1 MSLQREDIEDRLTA
15 QESERQKARVHQLKI
30 VAAVG
35 QTMSELK
42 ADPRWEVWG
51 RHLELMRQ
59 QNEDL
64 AHKCELLLLGPK
76 MLDPKE
82 YAQLKVDLTRYRA
95 YSDAYSK
102 ALEVA
107 QTLIERGAQALKEI
121 EGLPQIPLD
130 KEKESG

>member
-15 QESERQKARVHQLKI
+15 QETERQKVRVHQLRI

-42 ADPRWEVWG
+42 ADPRWELYG
-51 RHLELMRQ
+51 RHLELMRN

-64 AHKCELLLLGPK
+64 AKKCELSLVGPK

-82 YAQLKVDLTRYRA
+82 YAQLKVELARYRA
-95 YSDAYSK
+95 YGDAYSK
-102 ALEVA
+102 ALEIA
-107 QTLIERGAQALKEI
+107 QTLIERGEQALKEI

-130 KEKESG
+130 KENESA